1 MSNLT
6 HDITAETSLRRRPLE
21 WWERRKLESNGCRSL
36 DWSSVRLCDATDLDS
51 VRNVEF
57 AGAVSLGIVRKELGS
72 VIADARI
79 ENSVVGDYACI
90 RGIGIHITLWAET
103 PASPMSP

>member
-36 DWSSVRLCDATDLDS
+36 DWSSVRLCDATDLVS
-51 VRNVEF
+51 VRNV
-57 AGAVSLGIVRKELGS
+57 
-72 VIADARI
+72 
-79 ENSVVGDYACI
+79 
-90 RGIGIHITLWAET
+90 
-103 PASPMSP
+103 